1 LQADQTK
8 RSQKQFS
15 EVLARESSA
24 PRIAAANPQQ
34 ALTAFDR
41 NVNQCISFT
50 MNEAKLDEKSGE
62 TQRDQRQ
69 QPGNAWGD
77 RLRALKNVP
86 PVLHFVW
93 ESGPSV
99 VFWNIAI
106 RVVVAFLPVGIG
118 IIGRFIIDG
127 VNRIRMHQSLPPH
140 FWWLVG
146 AEMGLAVITGILL
159 RAVDYFDNLLADRY
173 THHVS
178 VEVMRK
184 AAALDVTVYEDPV
197 FYDRLE
203 RARVQAT
210 DRLAMIQ
217 QMGRLIQ
224 QTVTAIAFS
233 AVLIRYSPALMLL
246 LVAGVVP
253 AFLGESHFAFL
264 TYAKNFRQTP
274 ARRQMDYLRQVG
286 GSKEAAKEL
295 KLFNLSG
302 YLTDRFTALSH
313 GIYEENVALN
323 RRRLF
328 WGGLLA
334 IVGQLG
340 YYGAYALSIY
350 RTIQGRYTVGDLTLI
365 MTAIMQAMSNI
376 QQAFSTASGV
386 ADQAL
391 FLTDLIAFFEMK
403 PRVESKVNGLPAPQR
418 IARGFEFRN
427 VSFAYPGTERRVLSN
442 FNFSL
447 SPGQRVALIG
457 ENGQGKTTI
466 VKLITR
472 LYDPTEGE
480 ILLDGVD
487 LREYDLDDLHAE
499 IGVIFQDFMRY
510 EMTARENIAVG
521 RIEMP
526 HTSGEIE
533 NAAEKSLAAGVV
545 ANLAGGYDQM
555 LGRRFEGGVDLSGGE
570 WQKLALARA
579 YLRDAQLLILDE
591 PTAAL
596 DARSELEVFERF
608 AELTEGKMALL
619 ISHRFSTVRMAD
631 RIVVLEGGR
640 LVEEGSHS
648 QLMALGGRYA
658 AMFEMQAASYR

>member
-1 LQADQTK
+1 MSSKADK
-8 RSQKQFS
+8 RT
-15 EVLARESSA
+15 SSDSGLNDA
-24 PRIAAANPQQ
+24 PASK
-34 ALTAFDR
+34 D
-41 NVNQCISFT
+41 S
-50 MNEAKLDEKSGE
+50 
-62 TQRDQRQ
+62 
-69 QPGNAWGD
+69 AWGE
-77 RLRALKNVP
+77 RVRALKNVP

-93 ESGPSV
+93 ESGPHV

-106 RVVVAFLPVGIG
+106 RFIVAFLPVGIG

-127 VNRIRMHQSLPPH
+127 VNQLRMQRPLPPH

-146 AEMGLAVITGILL
+146 GEMALAVITGILA
-159 RAVDYFDNLLADRY
+159 RSVDYFDNLLADRY

-233 AVLIRYSPALMLL
+233 VVLIKYSPFLL
-246 LVAGVVP
+246 LLLIAGIIP

-264 TYAKNFRQTP
+264 TYAKNFKQTP
-274 ARRQMDYLRQVG
+274 LRRQMDYLRQVG
-286 GSKEAAKEL
+286 GSKEASKEL
-295 KLFNLSG
+295 KLFNLSE
-302 YLTDRFTALSH
+302 YLTQRFTGLSQT
-313 GIYEENVALN
+313 IYEQNVALN

-328 WGGLLA
+328 WGGVLA
-334 IVGQLG
+334 IIGQLG
-340 YYGAYALSIY
+340 YYAAYGFSIW

-365 MTAIMQAMSNI
+365 TTAIMQAMSNI

-391 FLTDLIAFFEMK
+391 FLTDLLAFFEMK
-403 PRVESKVNGLPAPQR
+403 PRVESKVNGLRTPRP
-418 IARGFEFRN
+418 ITRGFEFRN
-427 VSFAYPGTERRVLSN
+427 VSFTYPGTNRRVLSN
-442 FNFSL
+442 FNFTL
-447 SPGQRVALIG
+447 EPGERIALIG

-487 LREYDLDDLHAE
+487 LREYDLDDLHRE
-499 IGVIFQDFMRY
+499 MGVIFQDFMRY
-510 EMTARENIAVG
+510 EMTARENIEVG
-521 RIEMP
+521 RIEVP
-526 HTSGEIE
+526 HSLEEIQY
-533 NAAEKSLAAGVV
+533 AAEKSLAAGVV
-545 ANLAGGYDQM
+545 KKLQNEYDQM

-570 WQKLALARA
+570 WQKIALARA

-640 LVEEGSHS
+640 LVEEGNHS
-648 QLMALGGRYA
+648 QLIALGGRYA